1 MGGMTSAS
9 WNLLGIPFVVVL
21 LGVAFFLTQFRV
33 LNTLLIG
40 DESALTLGIQVAT
53 IRKVYLVFSSAI
65 TGVAVA
71 VSGTIGFVG
80 LIIPHVVRMLVGS
93 DHRRVLV
100 LSTIV
105 GSIFLIWCDVAARM
119 VLGNEELPIG
129 IVTAMIGGPFFVWLM
144 LTKSY
149 GFGDE

>member
-1 MGGMTSAS
+1 MAFLLLSCCLAS
-9 WNLLGIPFVVVL
+9 LFPHPIPC
-21 LGVAFFLTQFRV
+21 TH
-33 LNTLLIG
+33 TLLIG

-144 LTKSY
+144 LTNPM
-149 GFGDE
+149 DWR

>member
-1 MGGMTSAS
+1 M
-9 WNLLGIPFVVVL
+9 V
-21 LGVAFFLTQFRV
+21 
-33 LNTLLIG
+33 G
-40 DESALTLGIQVAT
+40 DEAALTLGIQVST
-53 IRKVYLVFSSAI
+53 VRKVYLVFASAV
-65 TGVAVA
+65 TGVSVA

-80 LIIPHVVRMLVGS
+80 LVVPHVVRMLVGS

-100 LSTIV
+100 ISTLAGAV
-105 GSIFLIWCDVAARM
+105 FLIWCDVLARM
-119 VLGNEELPIG
+119 ILGNEELPIG

>member
-1 MGGMTSAS
+1 MLTHTLTHTGKRAGG
-9 WNLLGIPFVVVL
+9 N
-21 LGVAFFLTQFRV
+21 
-33 LNTLLIG
+33 NG
-40 DESALTLGIQVAT
+40 DKSDGE
-53 IRKVYLVFSSAI
+53 
-65 TGVAVA
+65 
-71 VSGTIGFVG
+71 
-80 LIIPHVVRMLVGS
+80 HVLVGS

>member
-1 MGGMTSAS
+1 MTKQSGYATKQTGYF
-9 WNLLGIPFVVVL
+9 WTKQLG
-21 LGVAFFLTQFRV
+21 
-33 LNTLLIG
+33 LN
-40 DESALTLGIQVAT
+40 S
-53 IRKVYLVFSSAI
+53 
-65 TGVAVA
+65 
-71 VSGTIGFVG
+71 
-80 LIIPHVVRMLVGS
+80 
-93 DHRRVLV
+93 RVLV

>member
-1 MGGMTSAS
+1 MTSAS
-9 WNLLGIPFVVVL
+9 WNLLGIPFVVVF
-21 LGVAFFLTQFRV
+21 AWRRFFLTQFRV

-80 LIIPHVVRMLVGS
+80 LIIPMLCVC
-93 DHRRVLV
+93 L
-100 LSTIV
+100 
-105 GSIFLIWCDVAARM
+105 
-119 VLGNEELPIG
+119 
-129 IVTAMIGGPFFVWLM
+129 
-144 LTKSY
+144 
-149 GFGDE
+149 

>member
-1 MGGMTSAS
+1 MTSAS

-65 TGVAVA
+65 TGVAA
-71 VSGTIGFVG
+71 GKEQSALLK
-80 LIIPHVVRMLVGS
+80 LIMIVRML
-93 DHRRVLV
+93 
-100 LSTIV
+100 
-105 GSIFLIWCDVAARM
+105 
-119 VLGNEELPIG
+119 
-129 IVTAMIGGPFFVWLM
+129 
-144 LTKSY
+144 
-149 GFGDE
+149 

>member
-1 MGGMTSAS
+1 MTSAS

-80 LIIPHVVRMLVGS
+80 LIIPPCCAYACRFRSPQGIGVINDSRIYFFDLV
-93 DHRRVLV
+93 
-100 LSTIV
+100 
-105 GSIFLIWCDVAARM
+105 
-119 VLGNEELPIG
+119 
-129 IVTAMIGGPFFVWLM
+129 
-144 LTKSY
+144 
-149 GFGDE
+149 